1 MQSFKPTNG
10 NPFTRFSNKPK
21 ADIVTKD
28 DALNRELSEILTK
41 YDHEQLAKLR
51 DMIVDELAEDET
63 DVEHDEETLDD
74 EMAEHSD
81 DGMEDNAADEA
92 KSPMMDLDDEV

>member
-63 DVEHDEETLDD
+63 DAEHSEETLGD
-74 EMAEHSD
+74 ELAEHS